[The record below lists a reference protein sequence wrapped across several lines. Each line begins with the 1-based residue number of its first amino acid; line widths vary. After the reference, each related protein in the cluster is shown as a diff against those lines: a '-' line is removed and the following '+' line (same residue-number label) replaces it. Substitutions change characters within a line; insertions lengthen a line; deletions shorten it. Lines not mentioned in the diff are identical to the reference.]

1 MMMQMFFMCSSVLA
15 PAIGFWQRLKG
26 WFAEQKIGFI
36 YFAAGVILSIVMAGV
51 VSYLFRRVLK
61 RLIKRTETEFDDMLI
76 DALHRPVVMALVVTG
91 VMFSLRFLH
100 LGNRL
105 PVLINKAY
113 FLLMISSVVWAL
125 LRMVNVLRGFLTAL
139 AKKTENS
146 FDDLLVGLLCP
157 AIKTV
162 IWVFALLFVADNV
175 FNFNVTTLLA
185 GAGVAAMAIA
195 FAAQNTIANLFGALS
210 LIADHPFVI
219 GDTVV
224 VNGRRGVVTSIGLR
238 SCRLRSLDGTEWI
251 ITNKE
256 IAEAAIENISKRPN
270 IKQVFDIGVV
280 YSTTPDELAR
290 GVEIVKEI
298 FAAHPLTD
306 MENMPPT
313 VSFESMRD
321 SSLNIQAVHRFNTS
335 NYGEFVKAREE
346 INFAI
351 LRRFNEAG
359 LEMAYPTQTLYI
371 AGGQDKPLNAVNPED
386 KLQQE
391 R

>member
-1 MMMQMFFMCSSVLA
+1 MKMIFMFGSVTA
-15 PAIGFWQRLKG
+15 PAVEFWQRLKD
-26 WFAEQKIGFI
+26 WFVNQRIGFL
-36 YFAAGVILSIVMAGV
+36 YFAVGVVLSVIIAGILSYI
-51 VSYLFRRVLK
+51 FRKVLK
-61 RLIKRTETEFDDMLI
+61 RLVKRTASELDDQII
-76 DALHRPVVMALVVTG
+76 DALHRPVVLALISTG
-91 VMFSLRFLH
+91 VMFSFRFLH
-100 LGNRL
+100 LGGKL
-105 PVLINKAY
+105 PLLITKFY
-113 FLLMISSVVWAL
+113 FLAMIASVVWAL
-125 LRMVNVLRGFLTAL
+125 LRMVNVLRIFLTAM

-146 FDDLLVGLLCP
+146 FDDLMVGLLCP

-162 IWVFALLFVADNV
+162 IWIFALLFVADNV
-175 FNFNVTTLLA
+175 FNFNVATLLA

-195 FAAQNTIANLFGALS
+195 FAAQNTIANLFGAIS

-219 GDTVV
+219 GDMVV
-224 VNGRRGVVTSIGLR
+224 INGRRGVVINIGLR

-270 IKQVFDIGVV
+270 IKQVFDIGLV
-280 YSTTPDELAR
+280 YSTTPEELAR
-290 GVEIVKEI
+290 GVEIVKDI
-298 FAAHPLTD
+298 FANHPLTD
-306 MENMPPT
+306 MVNLPPT

-335 NYGEFVKAREE
+335 NYAEFVKAREE

-371 AGGQDKPLNAVNPED
+371 AGEQYKPLHVVNQKE
-386 KLQQE
+386 KSQQE
-391 R
+391 G